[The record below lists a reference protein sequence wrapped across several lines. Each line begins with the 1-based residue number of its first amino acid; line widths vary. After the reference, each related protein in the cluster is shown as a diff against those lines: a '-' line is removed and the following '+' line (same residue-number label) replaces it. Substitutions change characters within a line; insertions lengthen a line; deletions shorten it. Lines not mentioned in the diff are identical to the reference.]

1 MRYLITAMAIVVLSG
16 AASAQYKTPQTA
28 PQAKPGTP
36 AIPISPN
43 PNVQITPGA
52 PQAEKPLE
60 SARRIS
66 REEAM
71 KMVSAKKAVYID
83 VRGKDQYDIEHIPG
97 AISIP
102 LGELPARIQELPK
115 NKFLITYCA

>member
-1 MRYLITAMAIVVLSG
+1 MRNVLAAVAVLAVTG

-36 AIPISPN
+36 ATPVTPN

-52 PQAEKPLE
+52 PQVERSLE
-60 SARRIS
+60 SARRIP
-66 REEAM
+66 RDEAM
-71 KMVSAKKAVYID
+71 KMVKAKKAIYVD

-115 NKFLITYCA
+115 DKFLITYCA